1 MRINFLY
8 IGILLITLAS
18 CGGYNK
24 ILKSSDTNLKYR
36 KAFEY
41 YNKEDYSRAATLF
54 EDILNVF
61 RGTNKADTVVFYLA
75 KSNYGQGFYEAAS
88 EYYSSLFQSY
98 PYSPFAQESQYMA
111 AYCLYLVSPV
121 PSLDQTSTT
130 KAIESLQFFLKKYP
144 ASSYAD
150 KSKELIVELQDKLVD
165 KSFYSAK
172 LYYDLG
178 MYKSS
183 IIALRNSLDE
193 YPSTKYRE
201 KLMWYILNSRY
212 LLAFNSVESKK
223 KERYQETVDEYYS
236 FTSEFPQSENKKDA
250 DNIYQKSEKMI
261 K

>member
-1 MRINFLY
+1 
-8 IGILLITLAS
+8 
-18 CGGYNK
+18 
-24 ILKSSDTNLKYR
+24 
-36 KAFEY
+36 
-41 YNKEDYSRAATLF
+41 
-54 EDILNVF
+54 
-61 RGTNKADTVVFYLA
+61 
-75 KSNYGQGFYEAAS
+75 
-88 EYYSSLFQSY
+88 
-98 PYSPFAQESQYMA
+98 
-111 AYCLYLVSPV
+111 
-121 PSLDQTSTT
+121 
-130 KAIESLQFFLKKYP
+130 
-144 ASSYAD
+144 
-150 KSKELIVELQDKLVD
+150 
-165 KSFYSAK
+165 
-172 LYYDLG
+172 